1 MSFTDPDFGKTPRE
15 LRGQTQNRV
24 TLVATVHQPND
35 ALSELTR
42 ATLPQ
47 LQALYGA
54 LVFLCSQT
62 TSAEML
68 ALLRASGATV
78 HHERQQP
85 TSLSGIGRVRRR
97 ALRLGITTGCDHLH
111 LCDFDRLLHWAAHY
125 LDELQ
130 QVVGEIA
137 NYDLLILGR
146 TERAFATHPPY
157 QAETER
163 LANLVFSKV
172 YGPERDITSGSR
184 GLSRQAAERLL
195 THSREEGPGV
205 DAEWPLIVSRFPEL
219 RSGYILCE
227 GLEFE
232 TADRYQAEIAQ
243 AGGLERWLEAQS
255 ARPELWVQRLR
266 VAYEIAEAALRAA
279 ECCQ

>member
-1 MSFTDPDFGKTPRE
+1 MEDLGK
-15 LRGQTQNRV
+15 QTQSRV
-24 TLVATVHQPND
+24 ALVATVHQPTD

-42 ATLPQ
+42 ATFPR

-62 TSAEML
+62 TCVKIL
-68 ALLRASGATV
+68 TILRESGAKV

-85 TSLSGIGRVRRR
+85 VNLGGIGRVRRR
-97 ALRLGITTGCDHLH
+97 ALRLGLTTGCDHFH

-125 LDELQ
+125 PDELQ
-130 QVVGEIA
+130 QVVGEIT

-157 QAETER
+157 QVETER
-163 LANLVFSKV
+163 LANLVFYKV
-172 YGPERDITSGSR
+172 YGQEWDITSGSR
-184 GLSRQAAERLL
+184 GLSRRAAELLL
-195 THSREEGPGV
+195 THSREEGAGI

-232 TADRYQAEIAQ
+232 TADRCQAEIAQ
-243 AGGLERWLEAQS
+243 AGGLEHWLKAQS

-266 VAYEIAEAALRAA
+266 VACEIAEAALRVA
-279 ECCQ
+279 ER

>member
-1 MSFTDPDFGKTPRE
+1 MKDPTE
-15 LRGQTQNRV
+15 QTQGRV

-35 ALSELTR
+35 ALGELTR

-68 ALLRASGATV
+68 ALLRASEATV
-78 HHERQQP
+78 HHERQRP
-85 TSLSGIGRVRRR
+85 VNLGGIGQVRRR
-97 ALRLGITTGCDHLH
+97 ALRLGLTTECDHLH
-111 LCDFDRLLHWAAHY
+111 LCDFDRLLHWAVHY
-125 LDELQ
+125 PDELR
-130 QVVGEIA
+130 QVVREIV

-163 LANLVFSKV
+163 LANLIFSKI
-172 YGPERDITSGSR
+172 YGQERDITSGSR
-184 GLSRQAAERLL
+184 GLSRWAAELL
-195 THSREEGPGV
+195 LIHSHEEGAGV
-205 DAEWPLIVSRFPEL
+205 DAEWPLIVNRFPEL
-219 RSGYILCE
+219 RLGYLLCE

-232 TADRYQAEIAQ
+232 TPDRHQREIAQ
-243 AGGLERWLEAQS
+243 AGGLEQWLEAQS
-255 ARPELWVQRLR
+255 ARPELWVHRLR
-266 VAYEIAEAALRAA
+266 VACEIAEAALRAT
-279 ECCQ
+279 EWGQ

>member
-1 MSFTDPDFGKTPRE
+1 
-15 LRGQTQNRV
+15 V

-35 ALSELTR
+35 ALGESTR
-42 ATLPQ
+42 ATLPR
-47 LQALYGA
+47 LQTLYGA

-62 TSAEML
+62 TSAEIL

-85 TSLSGIGRVRRR
+85 VSLSGIGRVRRH
-97 ALRLGITTGCDHLH
+97 ALRLGLTMGYDHLH

-125 LDELQ
+125 PDELQ
-130 QVVGEIA
+130 SVVGEITD
-137 NYDLLILGR
+137 YDLLILGR
-146 TERAFATHPPY
+146 TERAFATHPTY

-172 YGPERDITSGSR
+172 YGRERDITSGSR
-184 GLSRQAAERLL
+184 GLSRRAGERLL
-195 THSREEGPGV
+195 IHSREEGVGI

-232 TADRYQAEIAQ
+232 TADRYQPEIAQ
-243 AGGLERWLEAQS
+243 ASGLERWLEAQS
-255 ARPELWVQRLR
+255 ARPELWVHRLR
-266 VAYEIAEAALRAA
+266 LACEIAEAALRVA
-279 ECCQ
+279 ERCQ

>member
-1 MSFTDPDFGKTPRE
+1 MPHRCS
-15 LRGQTQNRV
+15 V
-24 TLVATVHQPND
+24 TLVATVHQPTD
-35 ALSELTR
+35 ALDELTR
-42 ATLPQ
+42 TTLPQ

-54 LVFLCSQT
+54 LVFLCTKT
-62 TSAEML
+62 TSADTL

-85 TSLSGIGRVRRR
+85 VNLGGIGRVRRR
-97 ALRLGITTGCDHLH
+97 ALRLGLTTGCDHVH

-125 LDELQ
+125 PDELR

-157 QAETER
+157 QVETER

-172 YGPERDITSGSR
+172 YGQERDITSGSR
-184 GLSRQAAERLL
+184 GLSRRAAELL
-195 THSREEGPGV
+195 LSHSREKGAGV

-219 RSGYILCE
+219 RLSYILCE

-232 TADRYQAEIAQ
+232 TADRHQAEIAQ
-243 AGGLERWLEAQS
+243 AGGLERWLEVQS
-255 ARPELWVQRLR
+255 ARPELWVYRLHVACEIAGAALR
-266 VAYEIAEAALRAA
+266 VAER
-279 ECCQ
+279 

>member
-1 MSFTDPDFGKTPRE
+1 MPHRCA
-15 LRGQTQNRV
+15 V

-35 ALSELTR
+35 VLGELTR

-62 TSAEML
+62 TSAGIL

-85 TSLSGIGRVRRR
+85 TNLSGIGRVRRR
-97 ALRLGITTGCDHLH
+97 ALRLGLTTRYDHLH

-125 LDELQ
+125 PDELR
-130 QVVGEIA
+130 QVFGEIA
-137 NYDLLILGR
+137 NYDLLIMGR

-163 LANLVFSKV
+163 LANLVFSRV
-172 YGPERDITSGSR
+172 YGQERDITSGSR
-184 GLSRQAAERLL
+184 GLSRRAAERLL
-195 THSREEGPGV
+195 IHSREEGAGV

-232 TADRYQAEIAQ
+232 TADRCQREIAQ
-243 AGGLERWLEAQS
+243 AGGLERWLKAQS
-255 ARPELWVQRLR
+255 ARPELWVHRLR
-266 VAYEIAEAALRAA
+266 VACEIAEAALRAA
-279 ECCQ
+279 KCCQ

>member
-1 MSFTDPDFGKTPRE
+1 MKAPG
-15 LRGQTQNRV
+15 GQTQSRV

-35 ALSELTR
+35 ALGELTR

-47 LQALYGA
+47 LQVLYGA
-54 LVFLCSQT
+54 LVFLCSKT
-62 TSAEML
+62 TSAKML

-85 TSLSGIGRVRRR
+85 ANLGGIGRVRRR
-97 ALRLGITTGCDHLH
+97 ALRLGLTTRCDHLH
-111 LCDFDRLLHWAAHY
+111 LCDFDRILHWAAHY
-125 LDELQ
+125 PDELR

-137 NYDLLILGR
+137 TCDLLIPGR
-146 TERAFATHPPY
+146 TERAFATHPTY
-157 QAETER
+157 QVETER

-172 YGPERDITSGSR
+172 YGQERDITSGSR
-184 GLSRQAAERLL
+184 GLSRRAAELL
-195 THSREEGPGV
+195 LIHSHEKGTGV

-232 TADRYQAEIAQ
+232 TPDRHQAEIAQ

-255 ARPELWVQRLR
+255 ARPELWVHRLR
-266 VAYEIAEAALRAA
+266 VACEIAEAALRVA

>member
-1 MSFTDPDFGKTPRE
+1 MEDP
-15 LRGQTQNRV
+15 RGQTQSRV

-35 ALSELTR
+35 ALGELTR

-47 LQALYGA
+47 LQALYDA

-62 TSAEML
+62 TYGEIL
-68 ALLRASGATV
+68 ALLRDSGATV

-85 TSLSGIGRVRRR
+85 MNLSGIGRVRRH
-97 ALRLGITTGCDHLH
+97 ALRLSLATGCDHLH
-111 LCDFDRLLHWAAHY
+111 LCDFDRVLHWAAHY
-125 LDELQ
+125 PDELR

-146 TERAFATHPPY
+146 TERAIATHPPY
-157 QAETER
+157 QVETER

-172 YGPERDITSGSR
+172 YGQERDITSGSR
-184 GLSRQAAERLL
+184 GLSRRAAELLL
-195 THSREEGPGV
+195 THSREEGAGV

-232 TADRYQAEIAQ
+232 TADRHQRDIVQ
-243 AGGLERWLEAQS
+243 AGGLEHWLEAQS
-255 ARPELWVQRLR
+255 ARPELWVRRLR
-266 VAYEIAEAALRAA
+266 VACKIAEAALRVA
-279 ECCQ
+279 EGPRY